1 MPATGSSAPVDGRA
15 LIRSPIMISKSESQH
30 SRPSWDDYFM
40 GIALQVARRSTC
52 DRARVGA
59 IIVKDRRILTTGYN
73 GSPAGLPHC
82 DEIGHLMVN
91 GHCVRTLHAEQNAII
106 QAALHGVGVAD
117 STMYVTHQ
125 PCLTCAK
132 MIINAGI
139 RRVVYGGHYPDPHA
153 VAFLKDA
160 GVALEAHAIW
170 GDAGE
175 SLSEDDGGKAGE
187 R

>member
-1 MPATGSSAPVDGRA
+1 MSSTRE
-15 LIRSPIMISKSESQH
+15 SPH
-30 SRPSWDDYFM
+30 SRPTWDDYFM
-40 GIALQVARRSTC
+40 GIALEVARRSTC

-82 DEIGHLMVN
+82 DEIGHLMVA

-106 QAALHGVGVAD
+106 QAALHGVGVAGG
-117 STMYVTHQ
+117 TMYVTHQ

-139 RRVVYGGHYPDPHA
+139 RRVVYGGHYPDAHA
-153 VAFLKDA
+153 VAFLRDA
-160 GVALEAHAIW
+160 GVDLEAHAIE
-170 GDAGE
+170 GQEASTLDSAE
-175 SLSEDDGGKAGE
+175 
-187 R
+187 

>member
-1 MPATGSSAPVDGRA
+1 MSSKTDLGH
-15 LIRSPIMISKSESQH
+15 I
-30 SRPSWDDYFM
+30 RPSWDDYFM
-40 GIALQVARRSTC
+40 GIASQVARRSTC

-73 GSPAGLPHC
+73 GSPAGLAHC

-106 QAALHGVGVAD
+106 QAALHGVGVAGG
-117 STMYVTHQ
+117 TLYVTHQ

-139 RRVVYGGHYPDPHA
+139 RRVVFAGHYPDPHA
-153 VAFLKDA
+153 VTFLQDA
-160 GVALEAHAIW
+160 GVALDLHTIPHEEAEPL
-170 GDAGE
+170 GGG
-175 SLSEDDGGKAGE
+175 DGGQATEGE
-187 R
+187 